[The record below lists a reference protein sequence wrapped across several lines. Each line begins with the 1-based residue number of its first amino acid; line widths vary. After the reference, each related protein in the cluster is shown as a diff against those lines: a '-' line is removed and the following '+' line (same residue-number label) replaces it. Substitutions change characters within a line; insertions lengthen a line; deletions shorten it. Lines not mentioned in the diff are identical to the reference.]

1 MDLELSVDQLE
12 LRDNIRDVLEGAC
25 GRELVRGVYEG
36 TGNADQLWE
45 QMVALYWPALAV
57 PEAHG
62 GLGLGFV
69 EVALLA
75 EELGRA
81 TAPGPLLATSAQF
94 TPMLVEAGAADMLT
108 QVAEGTRTGSL
119 AVSEAGRWSRL
130 PRTTVATRTGDSWT
144 LTGSKTAVLSGA
156 TVDCF
161 VATAVDGASGY
172 VGAFLVNATDA
183 QITPIA
189 GLEPTLELAD
199 VTFAASDA
207 VAIIAPASG
216 SATRI
221 DRALEQAEVAMAFNT
236 VGACRRIFEET
247 LAYAKVR
254 VQYDQIIGSFQALK
268 HRFANMYLAV
278 ERATAVCYFAAI
290 SIAEDDPVRS
300 EAVHIA
306 KIAAGDCQR
315 LVASDGLQLHG
326 GIGFTWEHDLHF
338 LLKRAKAGELLCGGS
353 AAHRA
358 ALAEVLDLDRSRS
371 AAGMASEVES

>member
-1 MDLELSVDQLE
+1 MDLELSVDQIE

-25 GRELVRGVYEG
+25 GRGLVRGVYEG
-36 TGNADQLWE
+36 TGNADQLWK
-45 QMVALYWPALAV
+45 QMVELYWPALAV

-81 TAPGPLLATSAQF
+81 TAPGPLLATSSQF

-108 QVAEGTRTGSL
+108 QVAEGARTGSL
-119 AVSEAGRWSRL
+119 AVAEAGRWSRV
-130 PRTTVATRTGDSWT
+130 PRTTVATRTADSWT
-144 LTGSKTAVLSGA
+144 LTGTKTAVLSGA
-156 TVDCF
+156 TVDYF
-161 VATAVDGASGY
+161 AVTAVDGASGY
-172 VGAFLVNATDA
+172 VGVFLVSATDA
-183 QITPIA
+183 QITPTA
-189 GLEPTLELAD
+189 RLEPTLELAD
-199 VTFAASDA
+199 VTFAVSDA
-207 VAIIAPASG
+207 VAIIAPAIG
-216 SATRI
+216 SAARI
-221 DRALEQAEVAMAFNT
+221 ERGLEQAEVAMAFNT

-247 LAYAKVR
+247 LGYAKVR
-254 VQYDQIIGSFQALK
+254 VQYDQVIGSFQALK

-290 SIAEDDPVRS
+290 AIAEDDPGRS

-315 LVASDGLQLHG
+315 LVAGDGLQLHG

-338 LLKRAKAGELLCGGS
+338 LLKRAKAGELLCGSS

-358 ALAEVLDLDRSRS
+358 ALAEILDLYRSRS
-371 AAGMASEVES
+371 VTGMASEVAS